1 MDEALTM
8 RSGKSL
14 LLLVVVAAALGGY
27 IYFVEMKRDP
37 SADTT
42 AATREKVFTLS
53 PGSIEEVE
61 ITHAGKETTKVVRQD
76 ATWMVTA
83 PGQAEADTVEISTVV
98 SSLESLEQTRVVSE
112 SPESATPFGLE
123 PARITVAFK
132 VSGETAPRRLMI
144 GNKTPTGG
152 DLYARV
158 EGSPR
163 ILLIGGHLE
172 DTFDKTPFELREK
185 SVLKFSRDAAD
196 ALTIDAGTTRVALA
210 KSGADWRLTSPLNA
224 RADFAAVDGIV
235 GRLFQARMAS
245 LVSPDGTN
253 NLKDYGL
260 DKPQA
265 VVSLGSGSSKAE
277 LAIGAADGDAN
288 VFARDLSRPMIFTVE
303 KALLDELRKSS
314 DDLRLKELFEFRS
327 FSATRFDI
335 TSGGTTYAFSKKKG
349 EGDNAPD
356 IWSLT
361 APTAKPADLTK
372 MTDLLTTT
380 SNLRA
385 ESFATS
391 ALAGGD
397 AVTVSV
403 TFGEGEAAKSE
414 TVTLRRAGDV
424 VHAIRAGEPGAA
436 VVSTIDF
443 DRVMQLLKDITAAG

>member
-14 LLLVVVAAALGGY
+14 LLLVVIAAALGGY

-37 SADTT
+37 AAEDATT
-42 AATREKVFTLS
+42 TREKVFTIS

-61 ITHAGKETTKVVRQD
+61 ITNAAAETTKVVRQD
-76 ATWMVTA
+76 AAWVLTA
-83 PGQAEADTVEISTVV
+83 PAQAEADTVEISTVV
-98 SSLESLEQTRVVSE
+98 SSIESLEQTRVVSE
-112 SPESATPFGLE
+112 APDSAAPFGLD

-132 VSGETAPRRLMI
+132 VTGESSPRRLLI

-152 DLYARV
+152 DMYARV
-158 EGSPR
+158 DGSPR
-163 ILLIGGHLE
+163 VFLIGGFLE
-172 DTFDKTPFELREK
+172 DTFDKSPFELREK

-196 ALTIDAGTTRVALA
+196 ALTITAGTTRIALA
-210 KSGADWRLTSPLNA
+210 KSGPDWRLTAPVNA

-235 GRLFQARMAS
+235 GRLFQARMAG
-245 LVSPDGTN
+245 LVSADGTN

-265 VVSLGSGSSKAE
+265 VVSLGSGSSRAE
-277 LAIGAADGDAN
+277 LAIGAAEGEAN
-288 VFARDLSRPMIFTVE
+288 VYARDLSRPMVFTVE
-303 KALLDELRKSS
+303 KTLLDELRKSA

-327 FSATRFDI
+327 FSATSFHLKQLD
-335 TSGGTTYAFSKKKG
+335 TVYAFSKKKG
-349 EGDNAPD
+349 DGDNAAD
-356 IWSLT
+356 VWSLT
-361 APTAKPADLTK
+361 TPTAKAADAAK

-385 ESFATS
+385 ESFVAAAT
-391 ALAGGD
+391 ATGEP
-397 AVTVSV
+397 VTITV
-403 TFGEGEAAKSE
+403 TFGDGDQAKTESVVFRKSG
-414 TVTLRRAGDV
+414 TV

-443 DRVMQLLKDITAAG
+443 DRIMTLLKEITGD